1 MLSLV
6 CQIEEVD
13 NNTNKT
19 DNKTSKQ
26 VILSIKNDNNII
38 ISNQCNIQDLC
49 EQLPMLMK
57 KLMSAVEDKNFIKE
71 IVLYFDVNKNLTTKR
86 VLMSFMLGFF
96 DNKIKVIEH

>member
-1 MLSLV
+1 MFYIDLGLLLEVKKYAFVGLS
-6 CQIEEVD
+6 
-13 NNTNKT
+13 
-19 DNKTSKQ
+19 
-26 VILSIKNDNNII
+26 SIKNDNNII